1 MKQINAKTM
10 KKILLFMLGG
20 LMSLPVLGTDF
31 TYENQGQTLS
41 YTILDENAKTCMVNS
56 NNNTNETNISGKV
69 EIPETVI
76 YDNTEYSVTSIGN
89 RAFYGCSGLSEVTIP
104 TSVTSIGGDAFFNC
118 IGLTS
123 MTIPNSVTSIGKN
136 AFQNCSGLTSLTISS
151 SLTSI
156 NDCTFS
162 GCSGLTSV
170 SIPGSVTSI
179 EWAAFSDCINLAEV
193 TIPNSVSSIGQIAF
207 RDCTSLTSVT
217 IPTSVTSIGESAF
230 TRSGLTS
237 VTIPGS
243 VTSMGRYAFSA
254 CVSLTSVNIQNST
267 VSDYAFY
274 ECLNLGTVILG
285 ENVTSI
291 GEGAFALASEDE
303 MTSKINKI
311 ISVSATPPT
320 LASTAFNNS
329 VKSKATVYAPSS
341 SLESYRKADGWRE
354 FENYADVTL
363 GVENITGGR
372 NEGVEIY
379 TLDGV
384 RIFKGAE
391 SDIKL
396 GAGIYIIRQG
406 NDVKKISVK

>member
-1 MKQINAKTM
+1 M

-56 NNNTNETNISGKV
+56 NNNKNGTNISGKV

-104 TSVTSIGGDAFFNC
+104 ASVTSIGGNAFFNC

-123 MTIPNSVTSIGKN
+123 MTIPDSVTSIGTY

-179 EWAAFSDCINLAEV
+179 EWSAFSGCSNLAEV
-193 TIPNSVSSIGQIAF
+193 TIPNSVSSIGQTAF
-207 RDCTSLTSVT
+207 SDCTSLTSVT
-217 IPTSVTSIGESAF
+217 IPASVTSIGMKAF
-230 TRSGLTS
+230 SSSGLTS

-243 VTSMGRYAFSA
+243 VTSMGRFAFSA

-267 VSDYAFY
+267 VSDYAFM
-274 ECLNLGTVILG
+274 ECLNLETVILG

-341 SLESYRKADGWRE
+341 SLESYRNADGWRE

>member
-1 MKQINAKTM
+1 M

-56 NNNTNETNISGKV
+56 NNNKNGTKISGKV

-76 YDNTEYSVTSIGN
+76 YDNTEYSVTSIGGN
-89 RAFYGCSGLSEVTIP
+89 AFYGCSGLSEVTIP

-156 NDCTFS
+156 NDGTFS

-274 ECLNLGTVILG
+274 ECLNLETVILG

-341 SLESYRKADGWRE
+341 SLESYRNADGWRE

>member
-1 MKQINAKTM
+1 M

-56 NNNTNETNISGKV
+56 NNNKNGTKISGKV

-76 YDNTEYSVTSIGN
+76 YDNTEYSVTSIGTK
-89 RAFYGCSGLSEVTIP
+89 AFYGCSGLSEVTIP
-104 TSVTSIGGDAFFNC
+104 TSVTSIGDNAFFNC

-123 MTIPNSVTSIGKN
+123 MTIPNSVTSIGTY

-156 NDCTFS
+156 NGCTFS
-162 GCSGLTSV
+162 GCSSLTSV
-170 SIPGSVTSI
+170 TIPGSVTSI
-179 EWAAFSDCINLAEV
+179 EWSAFSGCSNLAEV
-193 TIPNSVSSIGQIAF
+193 TIPNSVSSIGQTAF
-207 RDCTSLTSVT
+207 SYCTSLTSVT
-217 IPTSVTSIGESAF
+217 IPASVTSIGMKAF
-230 TRSGLTS
+230 SSSGLTS

-254 CVSLTSVNIQNST
+254 CGSLTSVNIQNST
-267 VSDYAFY
+267 VSDYAFM
-274 ECLNLGTVILG
+274 ECLNLETVILG

-341 SLESYRKADGWRE
+341 SLESYRNADGWRE

>member
-1 MKQINAKTM
+1 M

-56 NNNTNETNISGKV
+56 NNNKSGANISGKV

-89 RAFYGCSGLSEVTIP
+89 RAFSGCSGLTEVTIP
-104 TSVTSIGGDAFFNC
+104 NSVTSIGGDAFFNC

-274 ECLNLGTVILG
+274 ECLNLETVILG

-341 SLESYRKADGWRE
+341 SLESYRNADGWRE

>member
-1 MKQINAKTM
+1 M

>member
-1 MKQINAKTM
+1 M

-56 NNNTNETNISGKV
+56 NNNKNGTNISGKV

-104 TSVTSIGGDAFFNC
+104 NSVTSIGGDAFFNC

-123 MTIPNSVTSIGKN
+123 MTIPNSVTSIGTY

-162 GCSGLTSV
+162 GCSSLTSV
-170 SIPGSVTSI
+170 TIPGSVTSI
-179 EWAAFSDCINLAEV
+179 EWSAFSGCSNLAEV
-193 TIPNSVSSIGQIAF
+193 TIPNSVSSIGQTAF
-207 RDCTSLTSVT
+207 SYCTSLTSVT
-217 IPTSVTSIGESAF
+217 IPASVTSIGMKAF
-230 TRSGLTS
+230 SSSGLTS

-254 CVSLTSVNIQNST
+254 CGSLTSVNIQNST
-267 VSDYAFY
+267 VSDYAFM
-274 ECLNLGTVILG
+274 ECLNLETVILG

-341 SLESYRKADGWRE
+341 SLESYRNADGWRE
-354 FENYADVTL
+354 FKNYADVTL

>member
-1 MKQINAKTM
+1 M

-31 TYENQGQTLS
+31 TYEYQGQTLS
-41 YTILDENAKTCMVNS
+41 YTVLDENAKTCKLNS
-56 NNNTNETNISGKV
+56 NNNKSEANISGKV
-69 EIPETVI
+69 EIPETVM
-76 YDNTEYSVTSIGN
+76 YDNTEYSVTSIDKK
-89 RAFYGCSGLSEVTIP
+89 AFSGCSGLTEVTIP
-104 TSVTSIGGDAFFNC
+104 ASVTSIGGDAFFNC
-118 IGLTS
+118 SGLTS
-123 MTIPNSVTSIGKN
+123 MTIPNSVTSIGTY

-193 TIPNSVSSIGQIAF
+193 TIPNSVSSIGQNAF

-254 CVSLTSVNIQNST
+254 CGSLTSVNIQNST

-274 ECLNLGTVILG
+274 ECLNLETVILG

-291 GEGAFALASEDE
+291 GENAFAFSSEDN
-303 MTSKINKI
+303 MTSKNNKI
-311 ISVSATPPT
+311 ISLSATPPT
-320 LASTAFNNS
+320 LDASAFNSS
-329 VKSKATVYAPSS
+329 VKSNATVYVPLS
-341 SLESYRKADGWRE
+341 SLESYRNTAGWSE
-354 FENYADVTL
+354 FKNYADVTL

-372 NEGVEIY
+372 DEGIEVY

-396 GAGIYIIRQG
+396 GAGIYIVRQG

>member
-1 MKQINAKTM
+1 M

-56 NNNTNETNISGKV
+56 NNNKNGTNISGKV

-76 YDNTEYSVTSIGN
+76 YDNTEYSVTSIGTK
-89 RAFYGCSGLSEVTIP
+89 AFSSCSGLSEVTIP
-104 TSVTSIGGDAFFNC
+104 TSVTSIGNDAFYNC
-118 IGLTS
+118 SGLTS
-123 MTIPNSVTSIGKN
+123 MKIPDSVTSIGTY
-136 AFQNCSGLTSLTISS
+136 AFSNCSGLTSLTISS

-162 GCSGLTSV
+162 GCSSLTSV
-170 SIPGSVTSI
+170 TIPGSVTSI
-179 EWAAFSDCINLAEV
+179 EWSAFSGCSNLAEV
-193 TIPNSVSSIGQIAF
+193 TIPNSVSSIGQTAF
-207 RDCTSLTSVT
+207 SDCTSLTSVT
-217 IPTSVTSIGESAF
+217 IPASVTSIGMKAF
-230 TRSGLTS
+230 SSSGLTS

-254 CVSLTSVNIQNST
+254 CGSLTSVNIQNST
-267 VSDYAFY
+267 VSDYAFM
-274 ECLNLGTVILG
+274 ECLNLETVILG

-291 GEGAFALASEDE
+291 GEGAFAISSEDE

-311 ISVSATPPT
+311 ISVRATPPT
-320 LASTAFNNS
+320 LASTAFNSS
-329 VKSKATVYAPSS
+329 VKSNATVYAPLS
-341 SLESYRKADGWRE
+341 SLESYRNADGWSE
-354 FENYADVTL
+354 FKNYADVTL

>member
-1 MKQINAKTM
+1 M

-56 NNNTNETNISGKV
+56 NNNKNGTNISDKV

-76 YDNTEYSVTSIGN
+76 YDNTEYSVTSIGTK
-89 RAFYGCSGLSEVTIP
+89 AFYGCSGLSEVTIP
-104 TSVTSIGGDAFFNC
+104 ASVTSIGGNAFFNC

-123 MTIPNSVTSIGKN
+123 MTIPNSVTSIGTY

-179 EWAAFSDCINLAEV
+179 EWSAFSSCSNLAEV
-193 TIPNSVSSIGQIAF
+193 TIPNSVSSIGKTAF
-207 RDCTSLTSVT
+207 SDCTSLTSVT
-217 IPTSVTSIGESAF
+217 IPTSVNSIGESAF
-230 TRSGLTS
+230 ARSGLTS

-254 CVSLTSVNIQNST
+254 CNSLTSVNIQNST

-274 ECLNLGTVILG
+274 ECLNLETVILG

-291 GEGAFALASEDE
+291 GEEAFAISSEDE
-303 MTSKINKI
+303 TTSKINKI
-311 ISVSATPPT
+311 ISVRATPPT

-329 VKSKATVYAPSS
+329 VKSNATVYAPLS
-341 SLESYRKADGWRE
+341 SLESYRNADGWRE